1 MTSSSSKNR
10 QSLFN
15 PKHALR
21 PLASKIRQHI
31 QTYNGLV
38 RDIYGNYIENVIEK
52 IRSMNTGQ
60 EYLLPFSQISFHQ
73 SSDYENGTFEYQ
85 LHHHHTQ
92 QSHNPSISPF
102 AAPSGLTHEQFMS
115 NYHSTTG
122 SWDLACDL
130 DLSPRLVPYVDI
142 DACDQ
147 TNASYYLNSFA
158 LDYFKH
164 GSERLLMS
172 ENQLDRGETYHLL
185 ADFLFP
191 LTSIRTSVDHIY
203 TQLKQIKNPDQTFFK
218 PLGIKFQDIH
228 ALFMSKFQKEFK

>member
-1 MTSSSSKNR
+1 
-10 QSLFN
+10 
-15 PKHALR
+15 
-21 PLASKIRQHI
+21 
-31 QTYNGLV
+31 
-38 RDIYGNYIENVIEK
+38 
-52 IRSMNTGQ
+52 MNNGQ
-60 EYLLPFSQISFHQ
+60 EFLLPFSQISFEQ

-85 LHHHHTQ
+85 LHHHHSQ

-102 AAPSGLTHEQFMS
+102 AAPSGLTHQQFMC

-147 TNASYYLNSFA
+147 TNSSYYLNSYA

-164 GSERLLMS
+164 GSERLLIS
-172 ENQLDRGETYHLL
+172 ENQLDRGETYHSLS
-185 ADFLFP
+185 DFLFP

-203 TQLKQIKNPDQTFFK
+203 TQLKQIKNPDQNFFK
-218 PLGIKFQDIH
+218 PLGIKFLEIH
-228 ALFMSKFQKEFK
+228 SPFMSKFQKEFK